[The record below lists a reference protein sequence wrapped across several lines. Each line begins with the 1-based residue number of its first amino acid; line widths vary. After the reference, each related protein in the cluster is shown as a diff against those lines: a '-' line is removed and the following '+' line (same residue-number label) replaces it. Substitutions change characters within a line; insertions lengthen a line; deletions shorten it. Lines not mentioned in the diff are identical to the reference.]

1 MKKIFIVGLT
11 LFVVCFLLGCITWF
25 GFEKQSNKV
34 NSVNKTFDDNKIDS
48 LNIKNAG
55 AKVNVV
61 RGNHYAIH
69 YKGLNELAINKQNNE
84 LVIEE
89 TNKRVDQYGL
99 NFNPFRKVRPQME
112 ITVPDKKLKQLKV
125 SNNRFGILLKGL
137 EAEKA
142 EISPASIAGF
152 SSYIDE
158 SKIDYLKY
166 NSIEAPIRIKNSSV
180 KDALI
185 KTNHAEIKSNNSLI
199 KDGVLSVKK
208 GSINLRDMDINSAFK
223 ASSKN
228 GDINMSY
235 NNEPK
240 DVLLK
245 LNPEDGQANV
255 KNKRFEDDR
264 VGSGS
269 HVLELYTVHG
279 DIHIK

>member
-1 MKKIFIVGLT
+1 MKKLFIVGLT

-61 RGNHYAIH
+61 KGDHFEVH
-69 YKGLNELAINKQNNE
+69 YKGINEVDIKQQNNE
-84 LVIEE
+84 LVIED
-89 TNKRVDQYGL
+89 TKKRVDWYGL

-125 SNNRFGILLKGL
+125 SNNRFGLQLKAL
-137 EAEKA
+137 EVGNVD
-142 EISPASIAGF
+142 ISTAGDTIF
-152 SSYIDE
+152 PSYID
-158 SKIDYLKY
+158 SNKIDNLKY
-166 NSIEAPIRIKNSSV
+166 KSEEAPIRIKNSSV
-180 KDALI
+180 KNALI
-185 KTNHAEIKSNNSLI
+185 KTKRAEIKGSNSLI
-199 KDGVLSVKK
+199 KDGVLSVRK
-208 GSINLRDMDINSAFK
+208 GSLNLSSMDIDSAFK

-255 KNKRFEDDR
+255 RNKSFKNDK
-264 VGSGS
+264 VGSGN
-269 HVLELYTVHG
+269 HILELYTLHG
-279 DIHIK
+279 DINIK

>member
-1 MKKIFIVGLT
+1 MKKLFIVGLT

-34 NSVNKTFDDNKIDS
+34 NSVNKTFNDSKIDT

-61 RGNHYAIH
+61 KGNQFEVH
-69 YKGLNELAINKQNNE
+69 YKGINKVDIKQQNNE
-84 LVIEE
+84 LVFEE
-89 TNKRVDQYGL
+89 TKKRVDQYGL
-99 NFNPFRKVRPQME
+99 NFNPFRKIRPQME
-112 ITVPDKKLKQLKV
+112 VTVPDKKLKQLKI
-125 SNNRFGILLKGL
+125 SNNRFGLQLKGL
-137 EAEKA
+137 EVENVD
-142 EISPASIAGF
+142 IHPANTAGF
-152 SSYIDE
+152 PSYISN

-166 NSIEAPIRIKNSSV
+166 NSLEAPIQMRKSTV

-185 KTNHAEIKSNNSLI
+185 KTKRAEIKSNNSLI

-208 GSINLRDMDINSAFK
+208 GSINLSSMNINSAFK

-235 NNEPK
+235 NNEPQ

-255 KNKRFEDDR
+255 RNESFENDK
-264 VGSGS
+264 VGSGN
-269 HVLELYTVHG
+269 HILELYTLHG
-279 DIHIK
+279 DINIK

>member
-34 NSVNKTFDDNKIDS
+34 NSVNKTYNASKIDA
-48 LNIKNAG
+48 LNIKNAK
-55 AKVNVV
+55 AKVNVTKGDHFEV
-61 RGNHYAIH
+61 HYNGI
-69 YKGLNELAINKQNNE
+69 NELAIKKQNNE

-89 TNKRVDQYGL
+89 TKKRVDQYGL

-112 ITVPDKKLKQLKV
+112 ITVPDKKLKQLKI
-125 SNNRFGILLKGL
+125 SNNRFGLQLKGL
-137 EAEKA
+137 EVGNVD
-142 EISPASIAGF
+142 IDTASDTIF
-152 SSYIDE
+152 PSYID
-158 SKIDYLKY
+158 SNKIDELKY
-166 NSIEAPIRIKNSSV
+166 NSLEAPIRIKNSSV

-185 KTNHAEIKSNNSLI
+185 KTKHAEIKGSNSLI
-199 KDGVLSVKK
+199 KDGVLSVRK
-208 GSINLRDMDINSAFK
+208 GSINLSSMDIDSAFK

-235 NNEPK
+235 NNEPQ

-255 KNKRFEDDR
+255 RNDSFKNDK
-264 VGSGS
+264 VGSGN
-269 HVLELYTVHG
+269 HILELYTLHG
-279 DIHIK
+279 DINIK